1 MMIYTSLTLT
11 YFPYSDSPWIEVPF
25 HSDNLLQ
32 PNNSLLLILYAAWL
46 PVNPQ
51 IPISYSLVWH
61 GKESNRRFRTPP
73 GEHTNYNSG

>member
-1 MMIYTSLTLT
+1 MIYTSLTLT

-51 IPISYSLVWH
+51 IPISYLWNDTARNPTDDL
-61 GKESNRRFRTPP
+61 ELPR
-73 GEHTNYNSG
+73 